1 MSTFCSLQKWWYNF
15 RVIIDFHTHIFPP
28 KVRDNRSEYLKQ
40 DPSFSTLYS
49 NPQAR
54 LASAEDLIA
63 SMNQAGIDISIV
75 LNIGWADHE
84 LCVETNNY
92 ILEAISHY
100 PDRLVG
106 FCAIQPRAGEAAIAE
121 IERCARG
128 GVRGIGELRSD
139 TQGYDLGD
147 EITMRP
153 TAEMARRH
161 RLVILTHSSEPVGHF
176 YAGKGTI
183 TPDILYRFISNF
195 TDLDIVCSHWGGGLP
210 FYLFMPEVSQ
220 ALGHVFFDTAASPF
234 LYRNEVFAWVAQIA
248 GADRILLG
256 TDYPLVAQS
265 KLIGSIQSLSL
276 PEETKK
282 AILGGNARKLL
293 GL

>member
-1 MSTFCSLQKWWYNF
+1 M
-15 RVIIDFHTHIFPP
+15 VIIDFHTHIFPP
-28 KVRDNRSEYLKQ
+28 RVRDNRSEYLKR

-63 SMNQAGIDISIV
+63 SMDQAGIDISIV

-121 IERCARG
+121 IERCAKG

-139 TQGYDLGD
+139 IQGYDLDD

-153 TAEMARRH
+153 TAKMARRH
-161 RLVILTHSSEPVGHF
+161 RLIILTHSSEPVGHS

-183 TPDILYRFISNF
+183 TPDILYRFVSNF
-195 TDLDIVCSHWGGGLP
+195 PDLDIVCSHWGGGLP

-220 ALGHVFFDTAASPF
+220 ALDHVFFDTAASPL
-234 LYRNEVFAWVAQIA
+234 LYRNKVFAWVAKIA

-265 KLIGSIQSLSL
+265 RLIGSIQSLSL

-282 AILGGNARKLL
+282 AILGGNASKLL
-293 GL
+293 RL